1 MKYAP
6 GPRQIAGLDTSQI
19 MLQIVYACLPGVA
32 IATWFFGYGFLINI
46 AVAVGC
52 ALAFE
57 ALAMKM
63 RGQNPVR
70 HLRDNSVIV
79 TAILFALTIPPG
91 SSLWLVI
98 LGIGFAVLLAKH
110 AFGGLGQNPFNPAM
124 CGYLFLLLAFP
135 LEMVS
140 WHIPND
146 QLLDGQLLE
155 GQLLEGQ
162 LLEGQSFSPLSWSG
176 MQQSLIA
183 TFTFLSGENSTLVP
197 DIDGLAMATPL
208 VEFKLAGTSALLGAL
223 ESGTNL
229 WSRDAGTG
237 WELMNIGY
245 SLGGIYLLYR
255 RIITWHIP
263 FSIIATLLTLSG
275 LFYAPNSFAIH
286 GTPYLHL
293 FGSATMLG
301 AFFIATDPVSAPTT
315 VRGKL
320 IYGVLIGCSIYCI
333 RVWGSYLDSVAI
345 AVLFGNFCAP
355 LFDHLCRPRIFGH
368 TRGQTPAD
376 TGGKSG

>member
-1 MKYAP
+1 MMSYAA
-6 GPRQIAGLDTSQI
+6 GPRQHAGLATPQI
-19 MLQIVYACLPGVA
+19 MLQVVYACLPGVA

-46 AVAVGC
+46 FIAIIC
-52 ALAFE
+52 ALVFE
-57 ALAMKM
+57 ALAIWM
-63 RGQNPVR
+63 RGQNPVW
-70 HLRDNSVIV
+70 HLRDYSVIV
-79 TAILFALTIPPG
+79 TALLFALTIPPG
-91 SSLWLVI
+91 SPFWLVV

-135 LEMVS
+135 LEMVT

-146 QLLDGQLLE
+146 QLLED
-155 GQLLEGQ
+155 
-162 LLEGQSFSPLSWSG
+162 QSFSPIGWSG
-176 MQQSLIA
+176 AQQSLIA
-183 TFTFLSGENSTLVP
+183 TFTFFSGENSRLVP

-208 VEFKLAGTSALLGAL
+208 VEFKLAGTSALLAAL
-223 ESGTNL
+223 DNDISL
-229 WSRDAGTG
+229 WSRAAGAG

-245 SLGGIYLLYR
+245 LLGGMYLLSR

-263 FSIIATLLTLSG
+263 VAIVATLAVVSG

-286 GTPYLHL
+286 GTPFLHL
-293 FGSATMLG
+293 LGSATMLG

-320 IYGVLIGCSIYCI
+320 VYGILIGASIYCI

-345 AVLFGNFCAP
+345 AVLLGNFCAP
-355 LFDHLCRPRIFGH
+355 LLDHLCRPRIFGH
-368 TRGQTPAD
+368 VRAQAPAD
-376 TGGKSG
+376 TGGKPG

>member
-1 MKYAP
+1 MMKYST
-6 GPRQIAGLDTSQI
+6 GPRQFAGLDTSQI

-46 AVAVGC
+46 AVAVIC
-52 ALAFE
+52 ALGFE
-57 ALAMKM
+57 ALVMKM
-63 RGQNPVR
+63 RGQSPVR

-79 TAILFALTIPPG
+79 TALLFALTIPPG
-91 SSLWLVI
+91 ASLWLVV
-98 LGIGFAVLLAKH
+98 LGIGFAVLVAKH

-135 LEMVS
+135 LEMVP

-146 QLLDGQLLE
+146 QLLE
-155 GQLLEGQ
+155 GQLLQ
-162 LLEGQSFSPLSWSG
+162 NQSFSPLGWSG

-208 VEFKLAGTSALLGAL
+208 VQFKLAGTSALLSALDNGAAV
-223 ESGTNL
+223 

-237 WELMNIGY
+237 WELMNIAY
-245 SLGGIYLLYR
+245 LLGGIYLLSR

-263 FSIIATLLTLSG
+263 FSIIATLFALSG

-293 FGSATMLG
+293 LGSATMLG

-315 VRGKL
+315 IRGKL
-320 IYGVLIGCSIYCI
+320 IYGILIGSCIYCI

-345 AVLFGNFCAP
+345 AVLFGNFSAP

-368 TRGQTPAD
+368 SRPQTPAD
-376 TGGKSG
+376 TGGKPG

>member
-1 MKYAP
+1 MMKYSP
-6 GPRQIAGLDTSQI
+6 GPRQFAGLDTSQI
-19 MLQIVYACLPGVA
+19 MLQIVYACVPGVT

-46 AVAVGC
+46 AVAVIC
-52 ALAFE
+52 ALGFE
-57 ALAMKM
+57 VLAMKM
-63 RGQNPVR
+63 RGQGPAS

-79 TAILFALTIPPG
+79 TALLFALTIPPG
-91 SSLWLVI
+91 ASLWLVV
-98 LGIGFAVLLAKH
+98 LGIGFAVLVAKH

-146 QLLDGQLLE
+146 RMLEGQLLDGQLL
-155 GQLLEGQ
+155 QN
-162 LLEGQSFSPLSWSG
+162 QSFSPLGWSG

-197 DIDGLAMATPL
+197 DLDGLAMATPL
-208 VEFKLAGTSALLGAL
+208 VEFKLAGTSALLSALDNGAA
-223 ESGTNL
+223 L

-245 SLGGIYLLYR
+245 LLGGIYLLSR

-263 FSIIATLLTLSG
+263 FSIIATLFALSG

-293 FGSATMLG
+293 LGSATMLG

-315 VRGKL
+315 ARGKL
-320 IYGVLIGCSIYCI
+320 IYGVLIGSCIYCI

-345 AVLFGNFCAP
+345 AVIFGNFCAP
-355 LFDHLCRPRIFGH
+355 LFDHLCRPRIFGQS
-368 TRGQTPAD
+368 RAQTPAE
-376 TGGKSG
+376 TGREPE